1 MKSFLETAVLITGC
15 ASAAFWFA
23 SAMCRFPRK
32 RSDVDEVER
41 IAELSRTLQK
51 MSNRNFWAAG
61 SMGVTALLAVWI
73 RFLG

>member
-1 MKSFLETAVLITGC
+1 MRSILETAVLITGC
-15 ASAAFWFA
+15 ASAIFWFA
-23 SAMCRFPRK
+23 SAMCRLPLNRQG
-32 RSDVDEVER
+32 VDEQAR
-41 IAELSRTLQK
+41 IAELSKTLQK